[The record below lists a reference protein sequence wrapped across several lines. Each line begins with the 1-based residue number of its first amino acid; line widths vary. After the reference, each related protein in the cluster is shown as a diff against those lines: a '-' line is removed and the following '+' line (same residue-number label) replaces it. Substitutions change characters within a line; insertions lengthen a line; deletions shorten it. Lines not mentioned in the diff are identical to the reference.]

1 MAVVLLC
8 KARGIEDVLEQGR
21 VEGKQEFRRKGSNIR
36 LDEVL
41 EGGGVISTLKFLFS
55 YCCGTHG
62 TGK

>member
-1 MAVVLLC
+1 VAVIPFC
-8 KARGIEDVLEQGR
+8 KAHDIEDVLEQSH
-21 VEGKQEFRRKGSNIR
+21 VKGKQEFRRKGRDIR